1 MSLTPLP
8 PSPRRVSVFLGH
20 FFALLPMNSPL
31 PAELNFWENTAP
43 PPPHFYSLANDT
55 YFHIKGFKMHHELI
69 LRISVL
75 EA

>member
-1 MSLTPLP
+1 MSLTPLL
-8 PSPRRVSVFLGH
+8 PSPRRVSVFLAH

-31 PAELNFWENTAP
+31 PAELNFRENTA

>member
-8 PSPRRVSVFLGH
+8 PSPRRVSVFLAH
-20 FFALLPMNSPL
+20 FFALLPMNGPL
-31 PAELNFWENTAP
+31 PAELNFRENTAP
-43 PPPHFYSLANDT
+43 HFYFHANDT